1 MIFSSR
7 SLLPHSTPLE
17 DHHHLSFLSSHAPDP
32 TTFAIHH
39 HRQVYAQNMDD
50 LGARMNVV
58 LEFVDG
64 LKSKLA
70 DMDEKLDAL
79 GSAVGAMHEDVKR
92 LAGRPFLEV
101 YEEWTKRTLEEV
113 GSKLPSEGKWSSST
127 NSLPPIHHHHL
138 HLFLF

>member
-1 MIFSSR
+1 M
-7 SLLPHSTPLE
+7 
-17 DHHHLSFLSSHAPDP
+17 
-32 TTFAIHH
+32 
-39 HRQVYAQNMDD
+39 
-50 LGARMNVV
+50 V

-101 YEEWTKRTLEEV
+101 YEEWRKRKLESV
-113 GSKLPSEGKWSSST
+113 GSKLPSAGVYVSKLPLGCNMPLNASALTNMPRYTTSLHRGRGMWTWSKGEVRT
-127 NSLPPIHHHHL
+127 R
-138 HLFLF
+138 

>member
-1 MIFSSR
+1 M
-7 SLLPHSTPLE
+7 
-17 DHHHLSFLSSHAPDP
+17 
-32 TTFAIHH
+32 
-39 HRQVYAQNMDD
+39 
-50 LGARMNVV
+50 V

-101 YEEWTKRTLEEV
+101 YEEWTKRTLEAV
-113 GSKLPSEGKWSSST
+113 GSKLPSEGKCT
-127 NSLPPIHHHHL
+127 GATLK
-138 HLFLF
+138 

>member
-1 MIFSSR
+1 
-7 SLLPHSTPLE
+7 
-17 DHHHLSFLSSHAPDP
+17 
-32 TTFAIHH
+32 
-39 HRQVYAQNMDD
+39 
-50 LGARMNVV
+50 MNVV

-101 YEEWTKRTLEEV
+101 YEEWTKRTLEAV
-113 GSKLPSEGKWSSST
+113 GSKLPSEGM
-127 NSLPPIHHHHL
+127 
-138 HLFLF
+138 

>member
-1 MIFSSR
+1 MR
-7 SLLPHSTPLE
+7 LLMSLHLRACYRRREHVHVASYS
-17 DHHHLSFLSSHAPDP
+17 LSFPFHQL
-32 TTFAIHH
+32 
-39 HRQVYAQNMDD
+39 
-50 LGARMNVV
+50 NVV

-101 YEEWTKRTLEEV
+101 YEEWTKRTLEAV
-113 GSKLPSEGKWSSST
+113 GSKLPSEGA
-127 NSLPPIHHHHL
+127 
-138 HLFLF
+138 